1 MMNRKTVISLALIG
15 LFTADVALA
24 VPGIAAEASPNS
36 VDACIAKVADSAD
49 FANARS
55 VVHNVETEPRRVSGH
70 KMSILTIMYADDGRT
85 VIREYASSCAI
96 NGQDEVQKFKIR
108 QKGML

>member
-1 MMNRKTVISLALIG
+1 MMNPKIAISLTLIG
-15 LFTADVALA
+15 LFAANVAFA
-24 VPGIAAEASPNS
+24 IPGFSAEASPDS
-36 VDACIAKVADSAD
+36 VDACIARVADSAD

-55 VVHNVETEPRRVSGH
+55 IVHNVETEDRRVSGH
-70 KMSILTIMYADDGRT
+70 KMSIQTIMYAEDGKT

-96 NGQDEVQKFKIR
+96 NGQDEVQRFKIR